1 MYSIW
6 MFFLHVFLFFFTNF
20 RYVNLQVPTNLVG
33 RGGAL
38 LRKIHQGKTFNLN
51 GFYYDTRSHLLQNL
65 VTSHFPFKYFAVIVM
80 SSVTVIRIFFQK
92 QMAGSLTFH
101 WRFLEVRRNCTTAPP
116 SSPAS
121 RRFNLDHF
129 ELNISTSLIP
139 MLADPLC
146 NKK

>member
-1 MYSIW
+1 

-101 WRFLEVRRNCTTAPP
+101 
-116 SSPAS
+116 
-121 RRFNLDHF
+121 
-129 ELNISTSLIP
+129 
-139 MLADPLC
+139 
-146 NKK
+146 